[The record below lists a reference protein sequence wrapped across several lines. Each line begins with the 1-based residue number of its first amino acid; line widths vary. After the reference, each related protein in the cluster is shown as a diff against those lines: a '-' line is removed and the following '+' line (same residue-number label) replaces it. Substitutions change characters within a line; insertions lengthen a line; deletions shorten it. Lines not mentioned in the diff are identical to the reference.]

1 MRKHLIATTS
11 VLALLALSAPQ
22 AAQAKTIVATI
33 YGSYDAQCG
42 TNITC
47 TFGRTGYTFATN
59 GGTQYDTPSLFIVND
74 SATNTLNLTNIT
86 LTGYQGSNNGK
97 SLSLGSPV
105 PLSIGP
111 KTIYDLTW
119 NGSTTPGNLF
129 AYDYDDEYGS
139 TLASHTGA
147 SHAQGLAACTGPG
160 SVGLG
165 LCAQVGNFDVSMTGT
180 FNSLPVA
187 SNFSPDPTQ
196 DGGNQQAAFV
206 GWEGLDP
213 NGWSESTYDNHS
225 GSTPGVLAYIY
236 TGTGNQKVPEPG
248 TLALLGAGLGA
259 LGLVRRRRKTPAAVV

>member
-74 SATNTLNLTNIT
+74 SATNTLNLSNIT
-86 LTGYQGSNNGK
+86 LTGYQGRNNGAT
-97 SLSLGSPV
+97 LSLGSPII
-105 PLSIGP
+105 PLSIAP

-119 NGSTTPGNLF
+119 NSSTTAGNLF
-129 AYDYDDEYGS
+129 AYDYDDEYG
-139 TLASHTGA
+139 HTQ
-147 SHAQGLAACTGPG
+147 SNPACNP
-160 SVGLG
+160 VGQS

-180 FNSLPVA
+180 FNSIAVA

-213 NGWSESTYDNHS
+213 NGFSESTYDNHS

>member
-22 AAQAKTIVATI
+22 AAHAKTIVATI

-42 TNITC
+42 SNITC
-47 TFGRTGYTFATN
+47 TFGRTGYTSTGN
-59 GGTQYDTPSLFIVND
+59 GGTQYDTPSLFIIND
-74 SATNTLNLTNIT
+74 SATNTLNLSNIT
-86 LTGYQGSNNGK
+86 LTGYQGRVNGLT
-97 SLSLGSPV
+97 LSVPV
-105 PLSIGP
+105 TPLSIGP

-119 NGSTTPGNLF
+119 NGATTAGNLF

-139 TLASHTGA
+139 TLASHTGT
-147 SHAQGLAACTGPG
+147 SHAQGMAACTGPG

-165 LCAQVGNFDVSMTGT
+165 ICAQVGNFDVSMTGT

-259 LGLVRRRRKTPAAVV
+259 LGLVRRRRRTPVATV